1 MKSRFQAK
9 QQFYKNMIGLAIPI
23 AIQTLLI
30 SSLNMVDSL
39 MVGQLGVDS
48 IAAVGV
54 GNKITTILILVLQ
67 GFGTGAAIFSAQFW
81 GKKDLK
87 GIRKILYLTSVI
99 MTVFLLLFSV
109 IIFIFTSS
117 FIRIFTNDTNVIEL
131 GVRYLRI
138 ISFSYFITALTMLF
152 STILK
157 SMGEVKRPLYIAIM
171 AICLNTLLNYFLIFG
186 HLGFP
191 QLGIEGAAIATVIA
205 RSVQTFMLFIIIKQY
220 LHLSFQTMKW
230 KEAIDIPLMR
240 RYFMVT
246 IPSIINHALW
256 TVGETTYF
264 WVYAQMGTEQLAA
277 VTLIDPLL
285 FVFMALFIGLSDAST
300 VMVGN
305 CIGANDEYKA
315 MDYAKQFLWITFGL
329 SIISAMAVFAFSP
342 VYISIYNVSDIVTTE
357 AKSILIIYT
366 FLLTGKMLNMVN
378 NIGVLR
384 AGGDTKY
391 VLYLDVIGVGAV
403 GLPLAL
409 LGAFVWELPIYLV
422 FGLANSH
429 EFVRAFFGIKRT
441 VSRKWINNI
450 IESEIRQKSSETP
463 VPIV

>member
-99 MTVFLLLFSV
+99 MTVFSLLFSV

-220 LHLSFQTMKW
+220 LHLSFQTMEW

-342 VYISIYNVSDIVTTE
+342 VYISIYNVSDIDTTE

-391 VLYLDVIGVGAV
+391 VLYLDVIGVWAV